1 MHRIR
6 IWVSALLALKI
17 TTISSNLLD
26 DLSAASTSVRWLSV
40 GNGV

>member
-6 IWVSALLALKI
+6 IWISALLALNI

-26 DLSAASTSVRWLSV
+26 VLNAASVSVQVVKCW
-40 GNGV
+40 